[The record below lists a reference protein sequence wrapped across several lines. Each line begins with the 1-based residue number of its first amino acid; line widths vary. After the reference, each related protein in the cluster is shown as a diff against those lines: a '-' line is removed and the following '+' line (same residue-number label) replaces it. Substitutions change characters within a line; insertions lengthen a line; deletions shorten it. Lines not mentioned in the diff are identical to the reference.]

1 MKPFPFLCALL
12 VPQASHGYRHSS
24 SDFAALFRESPSSS
38 SFTDIRGGAEIVAQV
53 STSSKKKKRKKSRS
67 TRRSS
72 SEVFSRKTEPI
83 VAEVEVTFTIGDL
96 IHNEYTQ
103 KLLALLTRLLDLVKN
118 TIAKLV
124 SGSSSS
130 SLEPLAKEVRDR
142 VEGKSSKRKSSK
154 KSSSSAT
161 KRKKTAKSSKKN
173 AVSDITQKHLSSNIS
188 SGNPNYRIQKELKNF
203 MKAPP
208 DNLGTVCQLN
218 FRRLRYSWLYD

>member
-1 MKPFPFLCALL
+1 MRPFPFLCALL

-208 DNLGTVCQLN
+208 DNLGTVCKLN
-218 FRRLRYSWLYD
+218 FRRLRYS